1 MFRRLLIPALLSI
14 ASLEATTLERL
25 SVDDMVEKSTSI
37 IRAKVISS
45 QGELRNGS
53 IYTHYRVSVL
63 ESWKGNLAIHR
74 ETDLYVPGGMANGM
88 RHSIPGAPVL
98 DNGDEY
104 VLFVWA
110 GASGRNQIIGLS
122 QGLFSLVRQEDG
134 SMQVER
140 PGAKEMMLDAK
151 TGRPVLDST
160 IRMPFGELKTRVVT
174 KLMEIQ
180 AQANKAA
187 PSGASK

>member
-1 MFRRLLIPALLSI
+1 MYRRLFIPALLAI

-37 IRAKVISS
+37 VRARVLSS
-45 QGELRNGS
+45 EGELRNGS
-53 IYTHYRVSVL
+53 IFTHYRVL
-63 ESWKGNLAIHR
+63 IQENWKGHFAANKQ
-74 ETDLYVPGGMANGM
+74 TDLYVPGGLANGM
-88 RHSIPGAPVL
+88 RQSIPGAPVL
-98 DNGDEY
+98 ENGDEY

-122 QGLFSLVRQEDG
+122 QGLFSLVPQEDG
-134 SMQVER
+134 SIQLER
-140 PGAKEMMLDAK
+140 PGAKEMILDAK

-174 KLMEIQ
+174 KLMEMQ

-187 PSGASK
+187 SSGASK

>member
-1 MFRRLLIPALLSI
+1 MYRRHLIPALLVI

-37 IRAKVISS
+37 VRVKVLSS
-45 QGELRNGS
+45 VGEIRNGS
-53 IYTHYRVSVL
+53 IFTQYRVQVQ
-63 ESWKGNLAIHR
+63 ETWKGNLNR
-74 ETDLYVPGGMANGM
+74 ETDLYVPGGSANGM
-88 RHSIPGAPVL
+88 RQAIPGAPVL
-98 DNGDEY
+98 NNGEEY

-140 PGAKEMMLDAK
+140 PGAKEMMLDSK
-151 TGRPVLDST
+151 TGRPMLDST
-160 IRMPFGELKTRVVT
+160 VRMPFGELKTRVVT
-174 KLMEIQ
+174 KLMEMQSQ
-180 AQANKAA
+180 AAKAAAASGANK
-187 PSGASK
+187 

>member
-1 MFRRLLIPALLSI
+1 MFRRLFIPALLAL

-25 SVDDMVEKSTSI
+25 SVDDMVEKSTAI
-37 IRAKVISS
+37 VRARILSS
-45 QGELRNGS
+45 QGEMRNGS
-53 IYTHYRVSVL
+53 ISTHYRVQVI
-63 ESWKGNLAIHR
+63 ESWKGSIAPGR
-74 ETDLYVPGGMANGM
+74 ETDLYVPGGLANGM
-88 RHSIPGAPVL
+88 RQSIPGAPVL
-98 DNGDEY
+98 DDGEEY

-140 PGAKEMMLDAK
+140 PGAKEMMLDAR

-174 KLMEIQ
+174 KLMELQ
-180 AQANKAA
+180 AQSSKA
-187 PSGASK
+187 SGVAK